1 MIEKK
6 VDVDEFV
13 FAAKRPE
20 MEDWVGTCRCCEL
33 DISQLEAAT
42 TSKFSAPVISHGPV
56 SKSLDLD

>member
-1 MIEKK
+1 
-6 VDVDEFV
+6 
-13 FAAKRPE
+13 